1 MSHERGRQ
9 LISSW
14 LKRVNESF
22 YAHLIN
28 SLPEDLGLLGTLSRA
43 LLSLSYPNVK
53 ETKSTLSQTMLRLG
67 DVETREEE
75 ALQIGVRVAKCTA
88 LARPG
93 GWKRFFGSTMESED
107 DDEEGEQKTI
117 FRELQKRTE
126 YLIDRSPGGDAQGKK
141 DVPVDAS
148 VDFDEDELQ
157 DEDESQLEKVE
168 KENLIKGF
176 KYGSTYVPCA
186 DGHFLKLNTKQGI
199 DILGFLSEKNVSTT
213 SASDALILT

>member
-93 GWKRFFGSTMESED
+93 GWKRFFGSTMESDD

-126 YLIDRSPGGDAQGKK
+126 YLIDRSPGDAQGKK

-213 SASDALILT
+213 SASDAFILT